1 MPLIY
6 RSMEVEGNLP
16 KVGSEKNMLGV
27 RISPNSH
34 PDVIPDENGIIR
46 SGAGGMSVAPNWRN
60 LPLHLI
66 PKRLNGIIKD
76 ARGPNRLRCWKM
88 GEGAFESTQLT
99 AGLRLRCETKTHG
112 LVEPVVETSIGSSQ
126 GALAATQD
134 YWQVDEG

>member
-1 MPLIY
+1 
-6 RSMEVEGNLP
+6 
-16 KVGSEKNMLGV
+16 
-27 RISPNSH
+27 
-34 PDVIPDENGIIR
+34 
-46 SGAGGMSVAPNWRN
+46 
-60 LPLHLI
+60 
-66 PKRLNGIIKD
+66 
-76 ARGPNRLRCWKM
+76 M